1 MLRAV
6 YPYPG
11 SFPGTLKFSKN
22 EIFLDI
28 REVNQDWRMVCKTD
42 GTLGCVPSDFVEKYE
57 TGDQDIKVEF
67 AKNALANLTDRILEN
82 VGGKE
87 DLLERL
93 LQIRGEKDMDTPGDV
108 KPPGNLSELRITD
121 PKKRITQAA
130 IAKSEG
136 DIILPKNFEY
146 RLLDTI
152 RLATNCSYSDCGF
165 VYSALMG
172 MLSCVIPGLKEN
184 LQADKKVIWLIYV

>member
-1 MLRAV
+1 ML
-6 YPYPG
+6 
-11 SFPGTLKFSKN
+11 
-22 EIFLDI
+22 
-28 REVNQDWRMVCKTD
+28 
-42 GTLGCVPSDFVEKYE
+42 
-57 TGDQDIKVEF
+57 
-67 AKNALANLTDRILEN
+67 
-82 VGGKE
+82 GGKE

-152 RLATNCSYSDCGF
+152 RLATNCSYSDCGS

-184 LQADKKVIWLIYV
+184 LQADKKSTDVEKTEEEYSQSPDWCLLNIKFRFFESRQSNDQECNWRLHDDQYDILERLNELITLLHL